1 MSEENEEAI
10 FVDPALRGKSVIVLT
25 CSYTHEI
32 ILLLLY
38 LIVTCT
44 GFLPAQVRVCFDP
57 LDGSSNIDCGV
68 SIGTVCVIIALT
80 IVLRFFFSTCGLYC
94 TGKGAFSFQKNFY
107 SIRHIEFLDTCM
119 KH

>member
-80 IVLRFFFSTCGLYC
+80 IVLRFSPLLVACIVLVNES
-94 TGKGAFSFQKNFY
+94 KE
-107 SIRHIEFLDTCM
+107 IRKPRL
-119 KH
+119 